1 MEEQSRSDLGI
12 RFHALPPELRAHVF
26 SFLLVR
32 PVKWDLLHLE
42 SCERSSSITTSGYAR
57 PSHHS
62 LVGPHNSYICASCGP
77 NTHER
82 NWRHAFTRG
91 LEVFISPWRSKWAPA
106 QDNPYLCT
114 NCYDD
119 RWRKRPFPE
128 PTNLPCLCARR
139 RNLEARLVCQ
149 QWNNEA
155 SIVFFSE
162 NTFAFD
168 DCISMEHFFSAIPRH
183 YKTLI
188 TKVSLLLPLWRNDDT
203 PSIINLLASSLCVLE
218 KLTWLQYLE
227 LDAKLLNDEATVSAL
242 LRCSIASLE
251 RVRFVVECPYKEVL
265 WRKADPPTY
274 IWGELGDRLLLTGG
288 FSEHVA
294 RSMKSQSIDV
304 LAIDQTSTMNM

>member
-1 MEEQSRSDLGI
+1 
-12 RFHALPPELRAHVF
+12 
-26 SFLLVR
+26 
-32 PVKWDLLHLE
+32 
-42 SCERSSSITTSGYAR
+42 
-57 PSHHS
+57 
-62 LVGPHNSYICASCGP
+62 
-77 NTHER
+77 
-82 NWRHAFTRG
+82 
-91 LEVFISPWRSKWAPA
+91 
-106 QDNPYLCT
+106 
-114 NCYDD
+114 
-119 RWRKRPFPE
+119 
-128 PTNLPCLCARR
+128 
-139 RNLEARLVCQ
+139 
-149 QWNNEA
+149 
-155 SIVFFSE
+155 
-162 NTFAFD
+162 
-168 DCISMEHFFSAIPRH
+168 
-183 YKTLI
+183 
-188 TKVSLLLPLWRNDDT
+188 LPLWRNDDT